1 MLTGFRCKK
10 YKLNKDENAFIISN
24 HQTEFDPIFISLS
37 VNKPV
42 YYVGTDSL
50 FSNKFVSKLL
60 IHLFAPI
67 PKKKGLADPKC
78 IKTMMKVAKEK
89 GSIGLFAEGNRTF
102 AEFQYHIDPSLA
114 RLIKVLKLP
123 LILFNIHGGT
133 GVSPR
138 FGNKRRRGKL
148 YSSFVIPQPFDMA
161 NVYQIVYHTLS
172 LI

>member
-1 MLTGFRCKK
+1 MKKNKWVRFRHKVYLAILRYPVKFLFFLLTGFRCKK

-67 PKKKGLADPKC
+67 PKKIRQG
-78 IKTMMKVAKEK
+78 
-89 GSIGLFAEGNRTF
+89 
-102 AEFQYHIDPSLA
+102 
-114 RLIKVLKLP
+114 
-123 LILFNIHGGT
+123 
-133 GVSPR
+133 
-138 FGNKRRRGKL
+138 
-148 YSSFVIPQPFDMA
+148 
-161 NVYQIVYHTLS
+161 
-172 LI
+172 